1 MQETKL
7 KLLERIVDRRQDS
20 LYRFAYIRTGSQAD
34 AEDIVQDV
42 LLRLF
47 HSDCNLDRIDDVE
60 RYLWRAIANR
70 CCDYHR
76 HRRNATLP
84 TERAA
89 ALADDS
95 GDQELR
101 EEYERIAGLLATL
114 PEEQAEVIRLK
125 TSDSLTFARI
135 AEITGTAEVR
145 REMLEHL
152 ETCPACAEFYRQTKA
167 AFNAVAPRVEVQAPA
182 GLKARILKTA
192 AQAENTPATART
204 TAPARPRRLWLRP
217 LSATLSA
224 AALIALVLLVFDPV
238 GRYRAHAAGR
248 IFRDAAAQLDKSRS
262 FRLEMNVRTL
272 PQENFSYIDA
282 EVPFVPHRMW
292 VEPGS
297 GRWRLEKAGRI
308 ALSDGERILM
318 WSPEINSGFIMR
330 PGSGAIEDFATL
342 LDPYTLLL
350 REELNF
356 AERRN
361 ASYSKQVGPETI
373 TLTVEAPAEGDFSND
388 YLSGTSI
395 DESDTRR
402 EYRFDR
408 TTGRLIGLKIEQTDG
423 KTPVTI
429 AELQRI
435 VYDIPLSDTLFRA
448 YDGIEWIDL
457 TKPVGGVHFAAIAP
471 EEAAR
476 KLFAAMQTWDT
487 EILAEGLV
495 YYPLDLMKERYA
507 GCRLLETQPAFRS
520 GQYAGVFV
528 PCRVKMSDGRIEK
541 IVLALRNDNPT
552 GSWVADGGL

>member
-1 MQETKL
+1 MKCTDFENRIE
-7 KLLERIVDRRQDS
+7 LL
-20 LYRFAYIRTGSQAD
+20 F
-34 AEDIVQDV
+34 
-42 LLRLF
+42 
-47 HSDCNLDRIDDVE
+47 DD
-60 RYLWRAIANR
+60 N
-70 CCDYHR
+70 
-76 HRRNATLP
+76 TP
-84 TERAA
+84 
-89 ALADDS
+89 
-95 GDQELR
+95 
-101 EEYERIAGLLATL
+101 
-114 PEEQAEVIRLK
+114 
-125 TSDSLTFARI
+125 
-135 AEITGTAEVR
+135 AEVR

-167 AFNAVAPRVEVQAPA
+167 AFNTVAPRVEVQAPA

-204 TAPARPRRLWLRP
+204 TAPARPRQLWLRP

-402 EYRFDR
+402 EYCMHMQMSKIHMIFNYSIYNDYLSGTSIDESDTRREYRFDR

-476 KLFAAMQTWDT
+476 TLFAAMQTWDT

-495 YYPLDLMKERYA
+495 FYPLDLMKERYA

>member
-1 MQETKL
+1 MNIATNFLQYYFL
-7 KLLERIVDRRQDS
+7 SMADQRQALIPVIV
-20 LYRFAYIRTGSQAD
+20 
-34 AEDIVQDV
+34 
-42 LLRLF
+42 
-47 HSDCNLDRIDDVE
+47 
-60 RYLWRAIANR
+60 
-70 CCDYHR
+70 
-76 HRRNATLP
+76 
-84 TERAA
+84 
-89 ALADDS
+89 
-95 GDQELR
+95 
-101 EEYERIAGLLATL
+101 
-114 PEEQAEVIRLK
+114 
-125 TSDSLTFARI
+125 
-135 AEITGTAEVR
+135 
-145 REMLEHL
+145 L
-152 ETCPACAEFYRQTKA
+152 ETIAANLGSMLTPLGNPQNLYLYTISGLSLWDFIRIMLPYSAVSALLLILFLLVLPKVSFQAGNFSAVQTESSACSTDKPASSRSHRNPRILFA
-167 AFNAVAPRVEVQAPA
+167 AYCILFLICLLTVLHILPFQIMLLIVFFGFLIAPRVEVQAPA

-204 TAPARPRRLWLRP
+204 TAPARPRQLWLRP

-476 KLFAAMQTWDT
+476 TLFAAMQTWDT

-495 YYPLDLMKERYA
+495 FYPLDLMKERYA

>member
-1 MQETKL
+1 
-7 KLLERIVDRRQDS
+7 
-20 LYRFAYIRTGSQAD
+20 
-34 AEDIVQDV
+34 
-42 LLRLF
+42 
-47 HSDCNLDRIDDVE
+47 
-60 RYLWRAIANR
+60 
-70 CCDYHR
+70 
-76 HRRNATLP
+76 
-84 TERAA
+84 
-89 ALADDS
+89 
-95 GDQELR
+95 
-101 EEYERIAGLLATL
+101 
-114 PEEQAEVIRLK
+114 
-125 TSDSLTFARI
+125 
-135 AEITGTAEVR
+135 
-145 REMLEHL
+145 
-152 ETCPACAEFYRQTKA
+152 
-167 AFNAVAPRVEVQAPA
+167 
-182 GLKARILKTA
+182 
-192 AQAENTPATART
+192 
-204 TAPARPRRLWLRP
+204 
-217 LSATLSA
+217 
-224 AALIALVLLVFDPV
+224 
-238 GRYRAHAAGR
+238 
-248 IFRDAAAQLDKSRS
+248 
-262 FRLEMNVRTL
+262 
-272 PQENFSYIDA
+272 
-282 EVPFVPHRMW
+282 
-292 VEPGS
+292 
-297 GRWRLEKAGRI
+297 
-308 ALSDGERILM
+308 
-318 WSPEINSGFIMR
+318 
-330 PGSGAIEDFATL
+330 
-342 LDPYTLLL
+342 
-350 REELNF
+350 
-356 AERRN
+356 
-361 ASYSKQVGPETI
+361 
-373 TLTVEAPAEGDFSND
+373 ND

>member
-1 MQETKL
+1 MKCTDFENRIE
-7 KLLERIVDRRQDS
+7 LL
-20 LYRFAYIRTGSQAD
+20 F
-34 AEDIVQDV
+34 
-42 LLRLF
+42 
-47 HSDCNLDRIDDVE
+47 DD
-60 RYLWRAIANR
+60 N
-70 CCDYHR
+70 
-76 HRRNATLP
+76 TP
-84 TERAA
+84 
-89 ALADDS
+89 
-95 GDQELR
+95 
-101 EEYERIAGLLATL
+101 
-114 PEEQAEVIRLK
+114 
-125 TSDSLTFARI
+125 
-135 AEITGTAEVR
+135 AEVR

-217 LSATLSA
+217 LS
-224 AALIALVLLVFDPV
+224 
-238 GRYRAHAAGR
+238 
-248 IFRDAAAQLDKSRS
+248 AQLDKSRS